1 MKCIKTVFIAF
12 LFLALSAGALHAEGV
27 FRQTLGEYSVIC
39 INEDG
44 MTLGDAI
51 LKTPATANPAELQK
65 TPKWNQGGLNY
76 FVVDAGAR
84 KMLFDAGNPG
94 GNTPK
99 MLAKAGIAPDD
110 IDIIFLTHMHPD
122 HLGGLL
128 DADGKKVFPKAK
140 VYIAKEE
147 AEYWGEP
154 SRKGEWFDLAR
165 KTLAAYQADIA
176 LFEPNQSMDA
186 VTAIPTPGHTPGHTS
201 FRVTSGGQSLLIWGD
216 ILHTAIQFVDP
227 EIYVTFDVDPK
238 QAIETRKQILR
249 RQAES
254 GEPVAGAHILAPGI
268 GAIQKAEKGYAFAP
282 TAQ

>member
-1 MKCIKTVFIAF
+1 
-12 LFLALSAGALHAEGV
+12 
-27 FRQTLGEYSVIC
+27 
-39 INEDG
+39 

-128 DADGKKVFPKAK
+128 DADGKRFFQRPRSILQKKKPNTGASLPAKANGSTWPERRLPP
-140 VYIAKEE
+140 IRRI
-147 AEYWGEP
+147 
-154 SRKGEWFDLAR
+154 SRSL
-165 KTLAAYQADIA
+165 
-176 LFEPNQSMDA
+176 NQTRA
-186 VTAIPTPGHTPGHTS
+186 WTP
-201 FRVTSGGQSLLIWGD
+201 
-216 ILHTAIQFVDP
+216 
-227 EIYVTFDVDPK
+227 
-238 QAIETRKQILR
+238 
-249 RQAES
+249 
-254 GEPVAGAHILAPGI
+254 
-268 GAIQKAEKGYAFAP
+268 
-282 TAQ
+282 